1 MAAFNGSALAVLS
14 IGEKALNLMG
24 QSHVNANRACYLNS
38 YWNRGDL
45 KENRLQ
51 RQREN
56 VIALYDASIRW
67 VDAQAASLVEKLR
80 ELKLWESCVF
90 ALTADHGEEFLEHGG
105 RYHSPAKLTGELIQV
120 PLLLRSPG
128 INSVRAVDGMFSLL
142 HLGPTLLEAVGSVAP
157 ASFYGRSY
165 WTQLQKGQNGDG
177 PAIIECIATCNNAFR
192 PEDRLGAR
200 ILAVQGTGYQLVLDF
215 RTGEAQLFDLKSDP
229 NQQSPLPQS
238 AEKSIRRRLL
248 EVARK
253 HISSLTQSRNQDL
266 RLAAYLRNLRLEY
279 APLSVLAGLG

>member
-1 MAAFNGSALAVLS
+1 MTNFTFNLPACGKQPPAISRTIAPIPCGRCDGGSRKQVADRSCGTTILSMAAFNGSALAVLS

-105 RYHSPAKLTGELIQV
+105 RYHSPAKLTG
-120 PLLLRSPG
+120 
-128 INSVRAVDGMFSLL
+128 
-142 HLGPTLLEAVGSVAP
+142 
-157 ASFYGRSY
+157 
-165 WTQLQKGQNGDG
+165 
-177 PAIIECIATCNNAFR
+177 
-192 PEDRLGAR
+192 
-200 ILAVQGTGYQLVLDF
+200 
-215 RTGEAQLFDLKSDP
+215 
-229 NQQSPLPQS
+229 
-238 AEKSIRRRLL
+238 
-248 EVARK
+248 
-253 HISSLTQSRNQDL
+253 
-266 RLAAYLRNLRLEY
+266 
-279 APLSVLAGLG
+279 